1 VHTHGH
7 KATITHY
14 DGVEH
19 NPIAQITRD
28 VYDLAPVQRIDLSL
42 STKDDG
48 LHSYGEGIWIF
59 HDHREK
65 GITTNGMNPGGNV
78 SAIVYSK
85 FLDKMGMPQAQ
96 GVDLTPY
103 FTKEFYQGRI
113 PVWQDADDLATLG
126 AVETDPGVGIDPAS
140 VKKPKSN
147 APASNSLLSV
157 FTSGTFVDFLLGLLL
172 GVGVYLLREN
182 WESVGK
188 MVRQGVSSVKG
199 PRGES

>member
-1 VHTHGH
+1 
-7 KATITHY
+7 
-14 DGVEH
+14 
-19 NPIAQITRD
+19 
-28 VYDLAPVQRIDLSL
+28 
-42 STKDDG
+42 
-48 LHSYGEGIWIF
+48 
-59 HDHREK
+59 
-65 GITTNGMNPGGNV
+65 MNPGGNV

-147 APASNSLLSV
+147 APASTPAQRVYQRYLRRFFAWPVTGCRGLPSP
-157 FTSGTFVDFLLGLLL
+157 GKLGI
-172 GVGVYLLREN
+172 GGEN
-182 WESVGK
+182 GSARRLIG
-188 MVRQGVSSVKG
+188 
-199 PRGES
+199 